1 MVGRSRFV
9 VDTEPLR
16 ASKEFRW
23 LYAGVALAD
32 FGRSLNVVAVPFQVY
47 ELTGSTLLV
56 GLLGLAQLGPL
67 LLVSAIGGS
76 VVDAVDRR
84 ALLIGAQLA
93 TGATAI
99 GLAFNAA
106 SNAPIVW
113 LIFVLSALNAGISAI
128 DHPTQAALV
137 PGIVGRRL
145 LPSATALIQTLRT
158 VSKMVGPA
166 IGGIMIVAS
175 GFTATF
181 VIEAVVFT
189 LGAILMLGISHR
201 PPEGEIAK
209 FGLNS
214 IKEGWKF
221 LKNRQLLQANF
232 AIDFNAMVFGMP
244 AALFPA
250 VGTAVLGGDAS
261 TVGLLYAAPGAGALA
276 AALTS
281 GWVGTIRRQ
290 GRAVILSV
298 ILWGAGIAA
307 FGFSRT
313 VWVAVVFLAIA
324 GGADVIS
331 TVFRNTILQL
341 AVPDNLRGR
350 LSSIHVGVS
359 SGGPRLGDFEAGA
372 VASLVSVPFS
382 IVSGGIACILGAL
395 LIRNK
400 MPALDAYVDVSD
412 DATR

>member
-1 MVGRSRFV
+1 MYFS
-9 VDTEPLR
+9 
-16 ASKEFRW
+16 
-23 LYAGVALAD
+23 
-32 FGRSLNVVAVPFQVY
+32 
-47 ELTGSTLLV
+47 
-56 GLLGLAQLGPL
+56 
-67 LLVSAIGGS
+67 
-76 VVDAVDRR
+76 
-84 ALLIGAQLA
+84 
-93 TGATAI
+93 
-99 GLAFNAA
+99 
-106 SNAPIVW
+106 
-113 LIFVLSALNAGISAI
+113 
-128 DHPTQAALV
+128 
-137 PGIVGRRL
+137 
-145 LPSATALIQTLRT
+145 
-158 VSKMVGPA
+158 
-166 IGGIMIVAS
+166 
-175 GFTATF
+175 
-181 VIEAVVFT
+181 
-189 LGAILMLGISHR
+189 GAIFMFGMSHR

-214 IKEGWKF
+214 IKEGWRF
-221 LKNRQLLQANF
+221 LKNRQILQANF

-250 VGTAVLGGDAS
+250 VGTVVLGGDAS
-261 TVGLLYAAPGAGALA
+261 TVGLLYAAPGAGALL

-313 VWVAVVFLAIA
+313 VWVALVFLAIA

-331 TVFRNTILQL
+331 AVFRNTILQL

-350 LSSIHVGVS
+350 LSSIHVAVS

-395 LIRNK
+395 FIRK
-400 MPALDAYVDVSD
+400 RMPELDAYVDTGD
-412 DATR
+412 DSTS

>member
-1 MVGRSRFV
+1 MAGRSRFV

-23 LYAGVALAD
+23 LYAGMALAD
-32 FGRSLNVVAVPFQVY
+32 FGRNLNIVAVPLQVY
-47 ELTGSTLLV
+47 DLTGSTLLV

-76 VVDAVDRR
+76 FVDAVDRR
-84 ALLIGAQLA
+84 AVLIVAQLA
-93 TGATAI
+93 TGATAV
-99 GLAFNAA
+99 GLAFNATLD
-106 SNAPIVW
+106 APMLW

-128 DHPTQAALV
+128 DHPTQATLV

-145 LPSATALIQTLRT
+145 LPSATALIQTLGN

-166 IGGIMIVAS
+166 VGGVIIVAS
-175 GFTATF
+175 SFTFAF
-181 VIEAVVFT
+181 VIEAIAFT
-189 LGAILMLGISHR
+189 LGAVFMLRISHR

-214 IKEGWKF
+214 IKDGWRF
-221 LKNRQLLQANF
+221 LRHRRLLQANF
-232 AIDFNAMVFGMP
+232 AIDLNAMVFGMP
-244 AALFPA
+244 TALFPA
-250 VGTAVLGGDAS
+250 IGTALLGGDAS

-281 GWVGTIRRQ
+281 GWVGTVRRQ

-298 ILWGAGIAA
+298 IIWGAGIAA

-313 VWVAVVFLAIA
+313 VWLALAFLAIA

-382 IVSGGIACILGAL
+382 VVSGGIACILGAL
-395 LIRNK
+395 LIRKK
-400 MPALDAYVDVSD
+400 MPELDAYVD
-412 DATR
+412 TG